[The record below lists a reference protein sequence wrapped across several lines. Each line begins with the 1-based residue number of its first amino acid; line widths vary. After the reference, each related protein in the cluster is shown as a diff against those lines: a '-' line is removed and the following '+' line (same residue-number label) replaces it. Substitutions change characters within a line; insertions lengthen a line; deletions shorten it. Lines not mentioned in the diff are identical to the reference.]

1 MISADSMSSENVILF
16 ITYTMN
22 NPIVGGAFMRAFRL
36 ATEMSRRGWRP
47 IICNS
52 GPMLAD
58 PKIAAAEE
66 SIKFIRLVRERP
78 ELTVDVAAAEFAAMN
93 PDIIVMGEGPISPMR
108 LYYDAARRLPQP
120 FIVLDQF
127 YSDRL
132 LPEKAGV
139 DLVLLYALSTFWRND
154 LLLRSPYE
162 VTPPFIETVVSKQ
175 DLPIP
180 IEWQDVPWLTFVAYD
195 TYVLKKGLDLLA
207 RLAQPDLVKIVIC
220 RNPAVCRREAG
231 AMGIAMEKF
240 VCLPLQLDPV
250 VFGFFSASAVSLVSN
265 GFLQIMDCLALGSPV
280 IALQRSASVGMN
292 ELNIDSRFFSY
303 VSFGESVERQLERI
317 NDWLGSD
324 VFSPS
329 MRMSLTTERHGAVHC
344 ANRVEAIHRRYL
356 WRQSRRLRWAR
367 STKGAWGFLS
377 GSIRGLVQGARRAI
391 RPE

>member
-127 YSDRL
+127 YNDRL
-132 LPEKAGV
+132 LP
-139 DLVLLYALSTFWRND
+139 
-154 LLLRSPYE
+154 
-162 VTPPFIETVVSKQ
+162 
-175 DLPIP
+175 
-180 IEWQDVPWLTFVAYD
+180 
-195 TYVLKKGLDLLA
+195 
-207 RLAQPDLVKIVIC
+207 
-220 RNPAVCRREAG
+220 RE
-231 AMGIAMEKF
+231 
-240 VCLPLQLDPV
+240 
-250 VFGFFSASAVSLVSN
+250 
-265 GFLQIMDCLALGSPV
+265 
-280 IALQRSASVGMN
+280 
-292 ELNIDSRFFSY
+292 SR
-303 VSFGESVERQLERI
+303 G
-317 NDWLGSD
+317 
-324 VFSPS
+324 
-329 MRMSLTTERHGAVHC
+329 
-344 ANRVEAIHRRYL
+344 
-356 WRQSRRLRWAR
+356 
-367 STKGAWGFLS
+367 
-377 GSIRGLVQGARRAI
+377 
-391 RPE
+391 